1 MYVISR
7 GGCGGILVDFLIAEA
22 ALLMITVVASVL
34 FYRRIRGAQE
44 EYEASR
50 EVTKNIVV
58 SFSREL
64 SKEAKRR
71 ESVGEAAKAATE
83 ESAKALRMSEETRSE
98 VKDLSNKMDKA
109 TQELEVAKS
118 QIEALSQKRDSKERT
133 IEKKAIEEKVK
144 AEPPSTPR
152 RAEGILNKLNSTE
165 FMVLDILD
173 KEGEITV
180 PKIRGRI
187 GKTREHTARLLK
199 KLYDNGFIDRVT
211 GSMPYKYKIRKELKD
226 LIAEQKGAN
235 IAS

>member
-1 MYVISR
+1 MT
-7 GGCGGILVDFLIAEA
+7 DFPITEA
-22 ALLMITVVASVL
+22 VLLAITVVASIL

-71 ESVGEAAKAATE
+71 ESVGEAAKTATE

-98 VKDLSNKMDKA
+98 VKALSKRMDQA
-109 TQELEVAKS
+109 AQELEVTKS

-133 IEKKAIEEKVK
+133 IEKRVAEEKVE
-144 AEPPSTPR
+144 AEPPSPMPR
-152 RAEGILNKLNSTE
+152 RAEGVLSKLNSTE
-165 FMVLDILD
+165 FMVLNILD
-173 KEGEITV
+173 NEGEMTV
-180 PKIRGRI
+180 PKIRERI

>member
-1 MYVISR
+1 M
-7 GGCGGILVDFLIAEA
+7 DFLITEA
-22 ALLMITVVASVL
+22 ALLTITVAASVL
-34 FYRRIRGAQE
+34 FYRRIREAQE

-50 EVTKNIVV
+50 DVTKNIVV

-71 ESVGEAAKAATE
+71 ESVGEAVKAATE

-98 VKDLSNKMDKA
+98 VKDLSNKMDKTA
-109 TQELEVAKS
+109 QELEVARS
-118 QIEALSQKRDSKERT
+118 QIEALSQKSDSKERT
-133 IEKKAIEEKVK
+133 IEKKVAEEKVK
-144 AEPPSTPR
+144 AEPPSPTSR
-152 RAEGILNKLNSTE
+152 RVEGVLNKLNSTE

-173 KEGEITV
+173 KEGEMTV
-180 PKIRGRI
+180 PKIRERI
-187 GKTREHTARLLK
+187 GKTREHNARLLK